1 LLGGDPEASAAQQ
14 EKLAIIG
21 RSGEHLLGMINDILD
36 LSKIEAGRLELREAP
51 FDLWHLLAEI
61 SAMIQSRAGEKGLA
75 FALDAEAIAA
85 PYLSA
90 DAGKIRQ
97 ILLNLLGN
105 AVKFTDA
112 GAITL
117 RCGTEPIAGEP
128 GRCRVWMEV
137 ADTGPGIPDAV
148 QAHIFEPFVQGAR
161 TAETKGTGLGL
172 AISKRLADLLGG
184 DIALD
189 SSEDTGTRFRVRF
202 PAAMVD
208 GLPDAARQAPR
219 VVHLAPGQATKK
231 ILVVDDSLENRLVLS
246 ALLQQVGLEVLEAAD
261 GLEALEVFEAEHPD
275 FIWMDMRMP
284 RMDGFDA
291 VRQIRKRP
299 GGDTLPVVALTAS
312 AYMEQRLEILAAG
325 CDEMIFKPYQEHE
338 IFDAMARFLNLEYV
352 YATADPGTVA
362 TPRPERLEPADLAG
376 LPADLRRQLDRATL
390 ALDVEATM
398 DVIRQIEARA
408 PAVAPPLRALVQL
421 FQIDRI
427 RGLLREAEALQTAP
441 QPEAE
446 PEQKFETRP
455 EPQPEPVG

>member
-1 LLGGDPEASAAQQ
+1 
-14 EKLAIIG
+14 
-21 RSGEHLLGMINDILD
+21 
-36 LSKIEAGRLELREAP
+36 
-51 FDLWHLLAEI
+51 
-61 SAMIQSRAGEKGLA
+61 
-75 FALDAEAIAA
+75 
-85 PYLSA
+85 
-90 DAGKIRQ
+90 
-97 ILLNLLGN
+97 
-105 AVKFTDA
+105 
-112 GAITL
+112 
-117 RCGTEPIAGEP
+117 
-128 GRCRVWMEV
+128 
-137 ADTGPGIPDAV
+137 
-148 QAHIFEPFVQGAR
+148 
-161 TAETKGTGLGL
+161 
-172 AISKRLADLLGG
+172 
-184 DIALD
+184 
-189 SSEDTGTRFRVRF
+189 
-202 PAAMVD
+202 
-208 GLPDAARQAPR
+208 
-219 VVHLAPGQATKK
+219 
-231 ILVVDDSLENRLVLS
+231 
-246 ALLQQVGLEVLEAAD
+246 LEAAD

-408 PAVAPPLRALVQL
+408 PAVAPPLRALVQR

-427 RGLLREAEALQTAP
+427 RGLLREAEDLLSAP

-446 PEQKFETRP
+446 PE
-455 EPQPEPVG
+455 PQPELQPEPGG